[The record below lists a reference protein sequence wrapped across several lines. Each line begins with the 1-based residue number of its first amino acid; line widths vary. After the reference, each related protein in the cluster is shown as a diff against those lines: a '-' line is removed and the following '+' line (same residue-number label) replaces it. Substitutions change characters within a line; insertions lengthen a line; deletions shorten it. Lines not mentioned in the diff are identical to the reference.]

1 LPGTEIDR
9 QRATLGADLAHASI
23 TGPPSAAR
31 TIFPLKDLAG
41 LRDQQQRPAI
51 NRLPLHAGQPGLCF
65 AIAERLFG
73 LNRRPGVI
81 RGRAD
86 CRRLIALSLALQMA
100 DDCFGDVASCPLDLG
115 GRA

>member
-1 LPGTEIDR
+1 
-9 QRATLGADLAHASI
+9 
-23 TGPPSAAR
+23 
-31 TIFPLKDLAG
+31 
-41 LRDQQQRPAI
+41 
-51 NRLPLHAGQPGLCF
+51 LCF